1 MQRFKS
7 ARSAQRF
14 LSMHAAVHNT
24 FSHQPSTPS
33 RLAINAADLSSRSG
47 ERMAECSGGSVIA
60 HPASRFS
67 DHDKLT

>member
-24 FSHQPSTPS
+24 FNLQPPTPS
-33 RLAINAADLSSRSG
+33 RLARDAPSR
-47 ERMAECSGGSVIA
+47 GGGSMEKRGCRSVIA
-60 HPASRFS
+60 YSAWGSFARQA
-67 DHDKLT
+67 LI

>member
-24 FSHQPSTPS
+24 FNLPTPS
-33 RLAINAADLSSRSG
+33 RLAINAADLSSRGG
-47 ERMAECSGGSVIA
+47 ERMAECGGGCMIVPSGVG
-60 HPASRFS
+60 
-67 DHDKLT
+67 LL